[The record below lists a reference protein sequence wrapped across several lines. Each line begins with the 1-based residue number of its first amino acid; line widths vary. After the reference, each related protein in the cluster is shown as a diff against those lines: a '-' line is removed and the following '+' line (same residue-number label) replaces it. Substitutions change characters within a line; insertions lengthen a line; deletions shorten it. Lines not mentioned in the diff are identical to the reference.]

1 MTGEPQVEG
10 QFGQIPV
17 RQVSDPLDGLGQAE
31 AHQGAMDGHPGRSA
45 EHVGEVGRR
54 VVRMTGQGLKRD
66 ALVEPPDQVQLHTF
80 RQIRSLGVLR
90 LRKRVP
96 IVVIGMRPKKEL
108 PHESKGDLLNQKRI
122 SRMARGQSAEQRVV
136 KGLFARGDPHRSH
149 GENIW
154 LRAVPAA

>member
-1 MTGEPQVEG
+1 
-10 QFGQIPV
+10 
-17 RQVSDPLDGLGQAE
+17 
-31 AHQGAMDGHPGRSA
+31 
-45 EHVGEVGRR
+45 
-54 VVRMTGQGLKRD
+54 MTGQGLKRD

-136 KGLFARGDPHRSH
+136 KGLFA
-149 GENIW
+149 
-154 LRAVPAA
+154 